1 MIRHAAR
8 ALARVGALALLLAGL
23 TMAIPAGAEEA
34 APDAVGPAASA
45 AAAPPV
51 VAVVLEVD
59 APEPLRALLLR
70 HLDLARLPQLAAD
83 SPPDEAEWA
92 RLVGGT
98 PAQARQLLETEGY
111 FNPDVQI
118 DRPEPL
124 PGQIGRVVRL
134 RVQPGPQARV
144 GRLRLEVQGDLA
156 RAADTD
162 PQAAAL
168 VRRLRERWSMPAGAP
183 FRDEAWTAA
192 KNALLA
198 QLRSAGYSAALMAG
212 TAAQVRTETDT
223 ADLFVVADSGPLFR
237 AGDLVINGLNHHD
250 EATVRALAGF
260 DRGTPLTE
268 ELLLDFQ
275 ERLQTA
281 DLFDS
286 VVLTV
291 ANNPAR
297 ADTARVTVRVR
308 EQPLQQAT
316 VAVGV
321 SANTGPRTTL
331 EHRHRRPFDWAAIAS
346 NKLEVGRDL
355 QSWEGDLTTHPQPG
369 FYRNLIGGAVQ
380 REVGDTDVVGSQRV
394 RVGRT
399 QDTKRIER
407 LAFVELERATRT
419 TDTERDRATALS
431 LNYHGV
437 WRNVDSVVL
446 PTDGASIALQGG
458 VGESRSLNDG
468 SGPYMRLWGRLNV
481 WRPLGAAWY
490 GTARLELGQVL
501 TRGQVGVPETQLFR
515 AGGDDSVRGYDY
527 RTLAPMED
535 DTVVGGAVVAT
546 GSLEVARPIF
556 DKLPSIWGA
565 AFVDAGR
572 AARTWA
578 DLKPAVGVGV
588 GVRWRSPVGP
598 LRLDLARGIEAKQWR
613 FHLNVGIAF

>member
-8 ALARVGALALLLAGL
+8 ALARAAAVALLACGL
-23 TMAIPAGAEEA
+23 LGPGATRADEPAR
-34 APDAVGPAASA
+34 
-45 AAAPPV
+45 PV
-51 VAVVLEVD
+51 LLEVD

-70 HLDLARLPQLAAD
+70 HLDLARVPLLAAD
-83 SPPDEAEWA
+83 TPLDEAEWA
-92 RLVGGT
+92 RLVGAT

-118 DRPEPL
+118 ERPPVPPEAASRL
-124 PGQIGRVVRL
+124 VRL
-134 RVQPGPQARV
+134 RVQPGTQARV
-144 GRLRLEVQGDLA
+144 GRLRLEVQGDLSRIA
-156 RAADTD
+156 ETD
-162 PQAAAL
+162 PKAAAL
-168 VRRLRERWSMPAGAP
+168 VRGLRERWSLPAGAP

-198 QLRSAGYSAALMAG
+198 QLRGAGYSAALMAG
-212 TAAQVRTETDT
+212 TAAQVRTESDS

-237 AGDLVINGLNHHD
+237 AGDLVINGLVHHD

-260 DRGTPLTE
+260 ERGTPLTE

-331 EHRHRRPFDWAAIAS
+331 EHRHRRPFGWAAIAS

-355 QSWEGDLTTHPQPG
+355 QSWEGDLTSHPQPG
-369 FYRNLIGGAVQ
+369 FYRNLIGGAVL
-380 REVGDTDVVGSQRV
+380 REIGDTDVVGSQRL

-446 PTDGASIALQGG
+446 PTDGESVALQGG
-458 VGESRSLNDG
+458 VGQSRSLNDG
-468 SGPYMRLWGRLNV
+468 SGPYMRLWGRVNV
-481 WRPLGAAWY
+481 WRPLGASWY
-490 GTARLELGQVL
+490 GTARLEMGQVF
-501 TRGQVGVPETQLFR
+501 TRGRVGVPETQLFR

-527 RTLAPMED
+527 RTLAPIED

-546 GSLEVARPIF
+546 GSLEVARPIIAR
-556 DKLPSIWGA
+556 LPSIWGA
-565 AFVDAGR
+565 VFVDAGR
-572 AARTWA
+572 AARSWSGI
-578 DLKPAVGVGV
+578 DPAVGVGV

-598 LRLDLARGIEAKQWR
+598 LRLDVARGLEARQWR